1 MSNLLTLIM
10 PSLEGSVIYIWYQ
23 MFMGGRSRVRN
34 NQSEAT
40 KILAERKKEDQW
52 KLGIRKAKGIVK
64 VKVLVAQ
71 LCLTLCD
78 PMNYSLPGSFVHRTS
93 QARILEWVA
102 ISFSE
107 EYSRPRDWT
116 KASCIASRLFTV

>member
-40 KILAERKKEDQW
+40 KILAERK
-52 KLGIRKAKGIVK
+52 
-64 VKVLVAQ
+64 
-71 LCLTLCD
+71 
-78 PMNYSLPGSFVHRTS
+78 RTNGNLAS
-93 QARILEWVA
+93 GK
-102 ISFSE
+102 
-107 EYSRPRDWT
+107 PRE
-116 KASCIASRLFTV
+116 

>member
-71 LCLTLCD
+71 LCLTL
-78 PMNYSLPGSFVHRTS
+78 
-93 QARILEWVA
+93 
-102 ISFSE
+102 
-107 EYSRPRDWT
+107 
-116 KASCIASRLFTV
+116 